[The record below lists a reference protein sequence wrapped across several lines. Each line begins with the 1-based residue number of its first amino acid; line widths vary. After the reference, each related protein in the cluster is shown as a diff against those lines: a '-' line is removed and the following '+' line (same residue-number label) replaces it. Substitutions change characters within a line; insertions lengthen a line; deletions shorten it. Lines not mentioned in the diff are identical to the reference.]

1 MNGAMVRFVAKVF
14 ILSTLIGVVIKYG
27 SPLLE
32 PTPSLGLCL
41 IFLLAPSVLM
51 VVLFLRQVS

>member
-1 MNGAMVRFVAKVF
+1 MNSAMVRFGAKVF
-14 ILSTLIGVVIKYG
+14 ALSTLIGVVVKYG

-41 IFLLAPSVLM
+41 VFLLAPSVFM
-51 VVLFLRQVS
+51 AVLFLRRAS